1 MLESQNS
8 NLQFNRNCTR
18 LCMPIRPFGAHAI
31 DFPFERWMKSF
42 KCEISIIQIPH
53 VYVCVIIKEHCSI
66 PGTQP
71 SRFCSLPDGVRCSN
85 LVFWKTWSH
94 QISIINSIRGTLE
107 GNCHETIIQSKRY
120 ISSVPNWSVA
130 IAGSAKVGTG
140 GSRDHC
146 QFPLAHHP
154 KRKNA

>member
-1 MLESQNS
+1 
-8 NLQFNRNCTR
+8 
-18 LCMPIRPFGAHAI
+18 MPIRPFGAHAI
-31 DFPFERWMKSF
+31 DFPFEIWMKSF

-53 VYVCVIIKEHCSI
+53 VYVCVIIKQHCSI
-66 PGTQP
+66 
-71 SRFCSLPDGVRCSN
+71 SRIYRVSAERWVRLRFS
-85 LVFWKTWSH
+85 TWDPEKRWNH
-94 QISIINSIRGTLE
+94 QISIINSIAGTLE